1 MPGHFSRW
9 LTMRFDVKSS
19 LVSAFVVAVIALPRP
34 VLAEDGKSHI
44 LATDLV
50 KMMADRN
57 LEGYAI
63 EDPARPGY
71 FVAVRSYPGVQ
82 LLLVEA
88 RSTAPDYL
96 RAQIAQKAYVEAY
109 SVLNS
114 TAVADTKLFFH
125 DMGCDGL
132 TRDGDQADIMY
143 EQAVRQ
149 MVFDGNG
156 KASGL
161 SKSEY
166 NAKLG
171 TADSQYAGMVT
182 ILLDSLKST
191 TSSS

>member
-1 MPGHFSRW
+1 
-9 LTMRFDVKSS
+9 MRFDVKSS
-19 LVSAFVVAVIALPRP
+19 LVSAFVVAVIALPGP
-34 VLAEDGKSHI
+34 VLAENGKSRT

-71 FVAVRSYPGVQ
+71 FIAVRSYPGVQ

-88 RSTAPDYL
+88 RSTAPDYI

-132 TRDGDQADIMY
+132 TRDGDQIDVMY

-149 MVFDGNG
+149 VVFDGKG

-166 NAKLG
+166 NAKFG
-171 TADSQYAGMVT
+171 TAESQYAGMVT

>member
-1 MPGHFSRW
+1 
-9 LTMRFDVKSS
+9 MRFAVKVS
-19 LVSAFVVAVIALPRP
+19 LVSALLAAVIALPAP
-34 VLAEDGKSHI
+34 VLADDGKSRL

-50 KMMADRN
+50 KMLAERQ

-71 FVAVRSYPGVQ
+71 FIAVRSYPGVQ

-88 RSTAPDYL
+88 RSTAPEYI
-96 RAQIAQKAYVEAY
+96 RAQIAQQAYAEAY

-132 TRDGDQADIMY
+132 TRDGDQLDVMY

-149 MVFDGNG
+149 VVFDGKG

-161 SKSEY
+161 SKGEY
-166 NAKLG
+166 NAKFG
-171 TADSQYAGMVT
+171 TAELQYAGMVT
-182 ILLDSLKST
+182 LLLDSLKSAA
-191 TSSS
+191 SSH

>member
-1 MPGHFSRW
+1 
-9 LTMRFDVKSS
+9 MRFDVKSS
-19 LVSAFVVAVIALPRP
+19 LVSAFVVAVIALPCP
-34 VLAEDGKSHI
+34 VLAENGKSHM

-50 KMMADRN
+50 KVMADRN

-71 FVAVRSYPGVQ
+71 FIAVRAYPGVQ

-88 RSTAPDYL
+88 RSTAPDYI
-96 RAQIAQKAYVEAY
+96 RAQIAQKEYVEAY
-109 SVLNS
+109 SILNS

-132 TRDGDQADIMY
+132 TRDGDQTDIMY

-149 MVFDGNG
+149 IVFDGTG

-171 TADSQYAGMVT
+171 TAESQYAVIVT

>member
-1 MPGHFSRW
+1 
-9 LTMRFDVKSS
+9 MRSDVKSS
-19 LVSAFVVAVIALPRP
+19 LVGAFVAAVIALPCP
-34 VLAEDGKSHI
+34 TLAENGKSGT
-44 LATDLV
+44 LATGLV

-88 RSTAPDYL
+88 RSTATDYI
-96 RAQIAQKAYVEAY
+96 RSQIAQKEYVEVY

-114 TAVADTKLFFH
+114 TAVPDTKLFFQ

-132 TRDGDQADIMY
+132 TRDGDQIDVMY

-149 MVFDGNG
+149 VVFDGKG

-171 TADSQYAGMVT
+171 TAEAQYTAMVT

-191 TSSS
+191 ASSSIP

>member
-1 MPGHFSRW
+1 
-9 LTMRFDVKSS
+9 MRCDVKPW
-19 LVSAFVVAVIALPRP
+19 LVSAVVAAVIALPSP
-34 VLAEDGKSHI
+34 ALAENGKSRT

-57 LEGYAI
+57 LDGYAI

-71 FVAVRSYPGVQ
+71 FIAVRSYPGVQ

-88 RSTAPDYL
+88 RSTAPDYI
-96 RAQIAQKAYVEAY
+96 RAQIAQKEYAEAY
-109 SVLNS
+109 SVLHS
-114 TAVADTKLFFH
+114 TAIADTKLFFQ

-132 TRDGDQADIMY
+132 TRDGDQMDIMY

-149 MVFDGNG
+149 VVFDGKG

-166 NAKLG
+166 NAKFG
-171 TADSQYAGMVT
+171 AAESQYAGMAA
-182 ILLDSLKST
+182 ILLASLKST
-191 TSSS
+191 TPSN

>member
-1 MPGHFSRW
+1 
-9 LTMRFDVKSS
+9 MRFDVKSS
-19 LVSAFVVAVIALPRP
+19 LVSAFVVAVIALPCP
-34 VLAEDGKSHI
+34 VLAEDGKSRV

-50 KMMADRN
+50 KMMAERN

-88 RSTAPDYL
+88 RSTAPDYI

-132 TRDGDQADIMY
+132 TRDGDQIDVMY

-149 MVFDGNG
+149 VVFDGKG

-166 NAKLG
+166 SAKFG
-171 TADSQYAGMVT
+171 TAESQYAGMVT
-182 ILLDSLKST
+182 VLLDSLKST
-191 TSSS
+191 SSS

>member
-1 MPGHFSRW
+1 
-9 LTMRFDVKSS
+9 MRIDVKSS
-19 LVSAFVVAVIALPRP
+19 LVSAFVAAVIVLHCP
-34 VLAEDGKSHI
+34 VLAEDGTSRV

-50 KMMADRN
+50 KMMAERN

-88 RSTAPDYL
+88 RSTAPDYI

-132 TRDGDQADIMY
+132 TRDGDQIDVMY

-149 MVFDGNG
+149 VVFDGKG

-166 NAKLG
+166 NAKFG
-171 TADSQYAGMVT
+171 TAESQYAGMVT
-182 ILLDSLKST
+182 VLLDSLKSSA
-191 TSSS
+191 SSS

>member
-1 MPGHFSRW
+1 
-9 LTMRFDVKSS
+9 MRFDVKSS
-19 LVSAFVVAVIALPRP
+19 LVSAFVVAVIALPGP
-34 VLAEDGKSHI
+34 VLAENGKSRM
-44 LATDLV
+44 LATALV

-71 FVAVRSYPGVQ
+71 FIAVRSYPGVQ

-88 RSTAPDYL
+88 RSTAADYI
-96 RAQIAQKAYVEAY
+96 RAQVAQKEYVEAY
-109 SVLNS
+109 SVLHS

-132 TRDGDQADIMY
+132 TRDGDQTDVMY

-149 MVFDGNG
+149 IVFDGNG

-166 NAKLG
+166 SAKLG
-171 TADSQYAGMVT
+171 TAEAQYAAMVT